1 MAALTAYQPTGQ
13 EPAVSAVVVDS
24 REATPNSV
32 FVAFAGASHDG
43 HDFVSDA
50 FDRGAIA
57 ALVSRDLMG
66 LDASEPWH
74 LVDARDADATL
85 PGTLPVCIL
94 VEDTMQALQKVAG
107 YWRSQLDTRVIGI
120 TGSVGKTTTKELT
133 YTVLSQSYQTLKSP
147 GNRNNE
153 IGLPLT
159 LLSLRPSD
167 ERAVLEMGMYA
178 QGEIARLC
186 ELAQPDVGVLTM
198 VGPVHLERL
207 GSMEAITAAKQE
219 LVEALP
225 DDGTAILNRDDDRV
239 MSMAPHTAARV
250 FTYGLDERADLWAD
264 NIRSMGLDGVHF
276 TLHYGRE
283 ALNVRIPL
291 LGRHSV
297 HTALRATAVGLV
309 EGMRWEAILAGLG
322 EAPSQLRLVTV
333 SGPNDSLLIDDTYNA
348 SPDSVLAAL
357 NLLEDL
363 DGRRIAVLGDMLE
376 LGDMAEMGHRRM
388 GIRAAD
394 VADVLVVIGPLARLI
409 GEEAVA
415 AGLPASSVT
424 AVDSP
429 AQAITVLESLIG
441 EGDVVLIKG
450 SLGMKMDQ
458 IVNKLGG
465 ER

>member
-24 REATPNSV
+24 RDATPGSV
-32 FVAFAGASHDG
+32 FVAFAGESHDG
-43 HDFVSDA
+43 HDFVPAA
-50 FDRGAIA
+50 FAQGAIA
-57 ALVSRDLMG
+57 ALVSRDMITT
-66 LDASEPWH
+66 DTPAEWQT
-74 LVDARDADATL
+74 VDARDARAVL
-85 PGTLPVCIL
+85 PDTLPVCIL
-94 VEDTMQALQKVAG
+94 VEDTMLALQQVAG
-107 YWRSQLDTRVIGI
+107 YWRTQLDTRVIGI

-133 YTVLSQSYQTLKSP
+133 ATVLSQSYQTLKSP

-159 LLSLRPSD
+159 LLALRPSD

-186 ELAQPDVGVLTM
+186 ELAQPEVGVLTM
-198 VGPVHLERL
+198 IAPVHLERL
-207 GSMEAITAAKQE
+207 GSMDAITAAKQE

-225 DDGTAILNRDDDRV
+225 EDGTAILNRDDDRV

-250 FTYGLDERADLWAD
+250 FTYGLDDRADLWAD
-264 NIRSMGLDGVHF
+264 NIQSMGLDGVHF
-276 TLHYGRE
+276 TLHHRRE

-309 EGMRWEAILAGLG
+309 EGMRWETILAGLG
-322 EAPSQLRLVTV
+322 ETPSQLRLVTV
-333 SGPNDSLLIDDTYNA
+333 GGPNGSLLIDDTYNA

-363 DGRRIAVLGDMLE
+363 DGRHIAVLGDMLE
-376 LGDMAEMGHRRM
+376 LGDMAEIGHRRM

-394 VADVLVVIGPLARLI
+394 VADELVVIGPLARLI
-409 GEEAVA
+409 GEEAIA
-415 AGLPASSVT
+415 AGLPISCVT
-424 AVDSP
+424 AVDS
-429 AQAITVLESLIG
+429 AAEAIPVLENLIR

-450 SLGMKMDQ
+450 SLGMQMEQ
-458 IVNKLGG
+458 IVSQLGG

>member
-24 REATPNSV
+24 RDAVPGSV
-32 FVAFAGASHDG
+32 FVAFAGESHDG

-50 FDRGAIA
+50 FARGAIA
-57 ALVSRDLMG
+57 ALVSRDMTADG
-66 LDASEPWH
+66 MPAGWQM
-74 LVDARDADATL
+74 VDARDAGVAL
-85 PGTLPVCIL
+85 PDSLPVCIL
-94 VEDTMQALQKVAG
+94 VEDTMLALQQVAG

-133 YTVLSQSYQTLKSP
+133 YTVLSQSYQTMKSP

-159 LLSLRPSD
+159 LLALRPSD

-186 ELAQPDVGVLTM
+186 ELAKPDVGVLTM
-198 VGPVHLERL
+198 IAPVHLERL
-207 GSMEAITAAKQE
+207 GSMDAITAAKQE

-225 DDGTAILNRDDDRV
+225 EDGTAILNRDDDRV
-239 MSMAPHTAARV
+239 MSMVPHTAARI
-250 FTYGLDERADLWAD
+250 FTYGLDDRADLWAD
-264 NIRSMGLDGVHF
+264 NIQSMGLDGVHF
-276 TLHYGRE
+276 TLHHRRE

-291 LGRHSV
+291 LGQHSV
-297 HTALRATAVGLV
+297 HTALRATAAGLV
-309 EGMRWEAILAGLG
+309 EGMRWEAILAGLS
-322 EAPSQLRLVTV
+322 EMPSQLRLVTV
-333 SGPNDSLLIDDTYNA
+333 SGPHDSLLIDDTYNA

-357 NLLEDL
+357 NLLDDL

-376 LGDMAEMGHRRM
+376 LGDMAEIGHRRM

-394 VADVLVVIGPLARLI
+394 VADELVVIGPLARLI
-409 GEEAVA
+409 GEEAIA
-415 AGLPASSVT
+415 AGLPVSCVT
-424 AVDSP
+424 AVDS
-429 AQAITVLESLIG
+429 AAEAIPVLENLIR

-450 SLGMKMDQ
+450 SLGMQMEQ
-458 IVNKLGG
+458 IVSQLGG